1 MKTDWATRYPSLW
14 EGLCKGVDS
23 GRLAHAYLVIGA
35 PRGEAM
41 KFAEAFIQL
50 LFCEAEEKP
59 CGVCTPCRL
68 IEAHKQVDVL
78 WIEPQSKSREI
89 TAKEDVD
96 RRLLPFLQ
104 KSSFAGGWKVAV
116 LVAADRMN
124 VAAANKLLKT
134 LEEPPP
140 KTLILLLSDSPQM
153 LLPTILSRC
162 QRLVLPTTGAQRV
175 PFAELLELL
184 QACPPSS
191 GLEAARL
198 AGMLKAISDQSQK
211 GISSAIQEE
220 EAEEALDEAN
230 RKKIIEARTNAR
242 LKEAQAEIFRTLLDW
257 HRDLLLLVSGSDKQY
272 LIFAEQSD
280 ALQQQ
285 AKHQTVS
292 SVLQS
297 IQAIEEMARRM
308 DRNLP
313 ALQVFDEAFRKMIRP
328 F

>member
-1 MKTDWATRYPSLW
+1 
-14 EGLCKGVDS
+14 
-23 GRLAHAYLVIGA
+23 
-35 PRGEAM
+35 
-41 KFAEAFIQL
+41 
-50 LFCEAEEKP
+50 
-59 CGVCTPCRL
+59 
-68 IEAHKQVDVL
+68 
-78 WIEPQSKSREI
+78 
-89 TAKEDVD
+89 
-96 RRLLPFLQ
+96 
-104 KSSFAGGWKVAV
+104 
-116 LVAADRMN
+116 
-124 VAAANKLLKT
+124 
-134 LEEPPP
+134 
-140 KTLILLLSDSPQM
+140 
-153 LLPTILSRC
+153 
-162 QRLVLPTTGAQRV
+162 
-175 PFAELLELL
+175 
-184 QACPPSS
+184 
-191 GLEAARL
+191 
-198 AGMLKAISDQSQK
+198 MLKAISDQTQK

-220 EAEEALDEAN
+220 DAEEALDEAN

-285 AKHQTVS
+285 AKRQTVS